1 MVAFS
6 SGVSDSRN
14 LVSRVSPVNPPRTML
29 MSLTSAN
36 STKAVMRKLMI
47 AIINAPQS
55 IYTDFDISAT
65 NSMPC
70 FAHSA
75 AVRPS
80 AFFATSIVMSPCKS
94 PIGIALMRGLKM
106 LLTRAV
112 TIAVNAAP
120 IIIPTA
126 RSTTLPFV
134 MNALNSL
141 RSLNSGFLKSFFI
154 KVISPIVDAKNNIV
168 LLVF

>member
-1 MVAFS
+1 MF
-6 SGVSDSRN
+6 
-14 LVSRVSPVNPPRTML
+14 
-29 MSLTSAN
+29 MSLTIANNTSA
-36 STKAVMRKLMI
+36 VIRKLMI

-55 IYTDFDISAT
+55 MYTDLDMSVT
-65 NSMPC
+65 NAMPC

-80 AFFATSIVMSPCKS
+80 AFFATSIVIRPCKS
-94 PIGIALMRGLKM
+94 PIGIALMRGLNM

-141 RSLNSGFLKSFFI
+141 RSLNSGFLNCFFI
-154 KVISPIVDAKNNIV
+154 V
-168 LLVF
+168 LSLLR